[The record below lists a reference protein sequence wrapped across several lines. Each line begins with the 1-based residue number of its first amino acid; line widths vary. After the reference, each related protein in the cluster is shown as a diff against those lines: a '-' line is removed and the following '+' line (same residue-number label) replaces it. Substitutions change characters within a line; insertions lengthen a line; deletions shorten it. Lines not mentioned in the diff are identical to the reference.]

1 MKTLEVRRHSCTKKG
16 DDRGRGSHL
25 GADGVALA
33 REVARDLPDFD
44 YVMASTVPRTLETA
58 IAMGYAV
65 DDLVKVPSK
74 LAGQAMVVV
83 GHLERWSWEFPW
95 LRFRE
100 LAASHEV
107 AGRYGEWLRDSWIA
121 ALDHVPEGGRALV
134 VTHGRDIELGVL
146 ACLPHVSDVELKGWG
161 EPVHQCEGVTM
172 TFDRDRFSLVGINRT
187 RRCES
192 ARRYARAKAAGG
204 TGSRD

>member
-16 DDRGRGSHL
+16 EARGKGSHL
-25 GADGVALA
+25 SADGVALA
-33 REVARDLPDFD
+33 REVGRNLPEFD

-65 DDLVKVPSK
+65 DDLVKVPQK

-100 LAASHEV
+100 LAANHDV

-121 ALDHVPEGGRALV
+121 ALDRVPEDGRALV
-134 VTHGRDIELGVL
+134 VSHGRDIELGVL
-146 ACLPHVSDVELKGWG
+146 ACLPHVPDDEVRGWG

-172 TFDRDRFSLVGINRT
+172 TFDGDRFSLVGINRT

-192 ARRYARAKAAGG
+192 AKRFAHGEAVGGLRRA
-204 TGSRD
+204 D

>member
-25 GADGVALA
+25 SADGVLLA
-33 REVARDLPDFD
+33 REVALDLPGFD

-58 IAMGYAV
+58 VAMGYAV
-65 DDLVKVPSK
+65 DDLVKVPQK

-83 GHLERWSWEFPW
+83 GHLERWSWKFPW

-100 LAASHEV
+100 LAAGHEV
-107 AGRYGEWLRDSWIA
+107 VGSYGEWLRDSWIA
-121 ALDHVPEGGRALV
+121 ALDRVPDDGKALV

-146 ACLPHVSDVELKGWG
+146 ACLPDVPDDELRRWG
-161 EPVHQCEGVTM
+161 EPVHQCEGVTLAYSGG
-172 TFDRDRFSLVGINRT
+172 RFELLRITRT
-187 RRCES
+187 RRC
-192 ARRYARAKAAGG
+192 RKPGYFG
-204 TGSRD
+204 TVSPPG